1 MLKVMIVDNESAIRK
16 GLVHCIHWGD
26 LGCEIAAQAD
36 DGMMALE
43 QIPVIQPNIV
53 ISDIRMPGMDGLE
66 LAEIIARDHPG
77 IKVIILTGYPDF
89 AYAQRAIQYHVVDFV
104 LKPMTVENLTN
115 AIEKAKAAIAEDRS
129 SQDLQEK
136 LSTTSARNIELQQ
149 SMLLHDLIHRVAC
162 SQLYVLN
169 RLAQLKMDLRSYFV
183 LKLHITSLSEET
195 LTDEEYNEYL
205 NQSQEILSDCL
216 SSYQHYYIARG
227 TQDCFV
233 VICAAGEAPITALCR
248 EAVNIVGS
256 LAHFLLFIGISN
268 CNDNPIC
275 LADAA
280 DEAAQAVR
288 FTVFTPD
295 HPVTHFAELS
305 SFPQQLTDGIF
316 EMLSA
321 LKSAM
326 ELRNPADT
334 EQLLDCIFAYA
345 DSNKLPPDTV
355 RNICVYIHQFGM
367 ELQFPG
373 MAGHSLEGG
382 SISSLK
388 RIMETNSIAEMEAC
402 TRALVQQT
410 QDMAQS
416 SAASADH
423 IVSSVQAYI
432 SAHYGEQL
440 SLDQLAQQFYLSSSY
455 LSRLFK
461 RETGTTLTTY
471 LQNVRIEAA
480 KNLLRTTALKSYEV
494 AERVGINDPVYF
506 SRIFKKIT
514 GLKPKDYR
522 HSVQNESSV

>member
-136 LSTTSARNIELQQ
+136 LSTTSARNIELQK

-183 LKLHITSLSEET
+183 LKLHITSLSEEA
-195 LTDEEYNEYL
+195 LTEEEYNEYL

-305 SFPQQLTDGIF
+305 SFPQQLTESRRHRAAARLHFRLCGQQQ
-316 EMLSA
+316 A
-321 LKSAM
+321 AAGYRTQY
-326 ELRNPADT
+326 LRIYSPVRHGAAVSRNGRT
-334 EQLLDCIFAYA
+334 FARGRQHF
-345 DSNKLPPDTV
+345 L
-355 RNICVYIHQFGM
+355 
-367 ELQFPG
+367 
-373 MAGHSLEGG
+373 
-382 SISSLK
+382 
-388 RIMETNSIAEMEAC
+388 
-402 TRALVQQT
+402 
-410 QDMAQS
+410 AQ
-416 SAASADH
+416 
-423 IVSSVQAYI
+423 
-432 SAHYGEQL
+432 AHYG
-440 SLDQLAQQFYLSSSY
+440 DQLHRRDGILHPRTRAANAGHGAEQRRQRRSY
-455 LSRLFK
+455 RFL
-461 RETGTTLTTY
+461 G
-471 LQNVRIEAA
+471 
-480 KNLLRTTALKSYEV
+480 
-494 AERVGINDPVYF
+494 
-506 SRIFKKIT
+506 T
-514 GLKPKDYR
+514 GLYQRTLRRAAFARPTCPTVLSQLKLPLAP
-522 HSVQNESSV
+522 V

>member
-26 LGCEIAAQAD
+26 LSCEIAAQAD

-66 LAEIIARDHPG
+66 LAEIIARDYPG

-183 LKLHITSLSEET
+183 LKLHITSLSEEA

-233 VICAAGEAPITALCR
+233 VICAAGEAPITALCKIGR
-248 EAVNIVGS
+248 
-256 LAHFLLFIGISN
+256 AH
-268 CNDNPIC
+268 
-275 LADAA
+275 
-280 DEAAQAVR
+280 V
-288 FTVFTPD
+288 
-295 HPVTHFAELS
+295 
-305 SFPQQLTDGIF
+305 
-316 EMLSA
+316 
-321 LKSAM
+321 
-326 ELRNPADT
+326 
-334 EQLLDCIFAYA
+334 
-345 DSNKLPPDTV
+345 
-355 RNICVYIHQFGM
+355 
-367 ELQFPG
+367 
-373 MAGHSLEGG
+373 
-382 SISSLK
+382 
-388 RIMETNSIAEMEAC
+388 
-402 TRALVQQT
+402 
-410 QDMAQS
+410 
-416 SAASADH
+416 
-423 IVSSVQAYI
+423 
-432 SAHYGEQL
+432 
-440 SLDQLAQQFYLSSSY
+440 
-455 LSRLFK
+455 
-461 RETGTTLTTY
+461 
-471 LQNVRIEAA
+471 
-480 KNLLRTTALKSYEV
+480 
-494 AERVGINDPVYF
+494 
-506 SRIFKKIT
+506 
-514 GLKPKDYR
+514 
-522 HSVQNESSV
+522 